1 MARWR
6 NSWRTDRRLS
16 AVSTSF
22 LPYGRHA
29 IDDDDVAAV
38 TRVLRGDFLTTGPAV
53 DAFEDK
59 LAGITGAQ
67 FAISCSSGTAA
78 LHLATLA
85 IGLGPGDLAVVPT
98 VTFLATANAVR
109 YVGADV
115 VFCDVDPDTG
125 LMRPQDLEQAI
136 VEHGQAIKAV
146 LPVHLAGQ
154 SPDMKGIGELARK
167 HGIAVI
173 EDACHALGTL
183 YPASGGAAPVGSC
196 RDSDMAVFSFH
207 PVKVIAMGEGGAI
220 TTNEPALAARLNELR
235 SHGMTRDAARFTNN
249 DLALAKDGTA
259 NPWHYEMQE
268 LGFNYRASDI
278 HCALGLSQ
286 LAKLDEFVE
295 RRRLLVSRYDALLA
309 PLSPLVRPLGRTP
322 GCLPSWH
329 LYVALIDFDAAGVTR
344 GELMERL
351 KENGVG
357 TQVHYIP
364 VHTQPYYQGL
374 YGAKEL
380 PGAAAYYARCLS
392 LPLFA
397 AMDDEDPDRVVKAL
411 TLELGI

>member
-1 MARWR
+1 MP
-6 NSWRTDRRLS
+6 
-16 AVSTSF
+16 TSF
-22 LPYGRHA
+22 LPYGRHD

-59 LAGITGAQ
+59 LTGITGAQ
-67 FAISCSSGTAA
+67 YAVSCSSGTAA

-98 VTFLATANAVR
+98 ITFLATANALR

-136 VEHGQAIKAV
+136 IKHGGAIKAV

-154 SPDMKGIGELARK
+154 SPDMKGIGEIARK
-167 HGIAVI
+167 HGIVVI

-183 YPASGGAAPVGSC
+183 YAASGGEAPVGSC

-207 PVKVIAMGEGGAI
+207 PVKVIAMGEGGAL
-220 TTNEPALAARLNELR
+220 TTNEPALATRLREFR
-235 SHGMTRDAARFTNN
+235 SHGMTRDDGAFSNIE
-249 DLALAKDGTA
+249 LAFDDEGAA
-259 NPWHYEMQE
+259 NPWYYEMQS

-286 LAKLDEFVE
+286 LNKLDSFVE
-295 RRRLLVSRYDALLA
+295 RRRLLASRYDALLTQ
-309 PLSPLVRPLGRTP
+309 LSPLVRPLRRVP
-322 GCLPSWH
+322 GCLPAWH

-351 KENGVG
+351 KEKGVG

-380 PGAAAYYARCLS
+380 PGATAYYARCLS

-397 AMDDEDPDRVVKAL
+397 AMDEEDVERVVKAL
-411 TLELGI
+411 VVELGI

>member
-1 MARWR
+1 M
-6 NSWRTDRRLS
+6 
-16 AVSTSF
+16 STSF
-22 LPYGRHA
+22 LPYGRHD
-29 IDDDDVAAV
+29 IGDDDVAAV
-38 TRVLRGDFLTTGPAV
+38 ARVLRSDFLTTGSAV

-59 LAGITGAQ
+59 LAGITSAQ
-67 FAISCSSGTAA
+67 FAASCSSGTAA

-85 IGLGPGDLAVVPT
+85 IGIGPGDLAVVPT
-98 VTFLATANAVR
+98 ITFLATANAVR

-125 LMRPQDLEQAI
+125 LMRPQDLERAI
-136 VEHGQAIKAV
+136 AEHGQAIKAV

-154 SPDMKGIGELARK
+154 SPDMKGISELARK

-183 YPASGGAAPVGSC
+183 YPASGGEAPVGSC

-220 TTNEPALAARLNELR
+220 TTNDAALAARLRELR
-235 SHGMTRDAARFTNN
+235 SHGMTRDAAHFTNN
-249 DLALAKDGTA
+249 DLAFAKDGSA
-259 NPWHYEMQE
+259 NPWYYEMQE

-286 LAKLDEFVE
+286 LAKIDKFIE
-295 RRRLLVSRYDALLA
+295 RRRLMVSRYDALLA
-309 PLSPLVRPLGRTP
+309 PLSPLVHPLGRMP
-322 GCLPSWH
+322 GCLPAWH
-329 LYVALIDFDAAGVTR
+329 LYVALIDFDAAGVSR

-351 KENGVG
+351 KQNGIG

-364 VHTQPYYQGL
+364 VHTQPYFQDM

-392 LPLFA
+392 LPLYPGMNDNA
-397 AMDDEDPDRVVKAL
+397 VDLVTKAL
-411 TLELGI
+411 VDICYPNTGDTQ

>member
-1 MARWR
+1 
-6 NSWRTDRRLS
+6 
-16 AVSTSF
+16 
-22 LPYGRHA
+22 
-29 IDDDDVAAV
+29 
-38 TRVLRGDFLTTGPAV
+38 
-53 DAFEDK
+53 
-59 LAGITGAQ
+59 
-67 FAISCSSGTAA
+67 
-78 LHLATLA
+78 
-85 IGLGPGDLAVVPT
+85 
-98 VTFLATANAVR
+98 
-109 YVGADV
+109 
-115 VFCDVDPDTG
+115 
-125 LMRPQDLEQAI
+125 
-136 VEHGQAIKAV
+136 
-146 LPVHLAGQ
+146 VHLAGQ

-173 EDACHALGTL
+173 EDASHALGTL
-183 YPASGGAAPVGSC
+183 YPASGGEALVGSC

-220 TTNEPALAARLNELR
+220 TTNEPALAARLSELR
-235 SHGMTRDAARFTNN
+235 SHGMTRDAARFTND

-259 NPWHYEMQE
+259 NPWYYEMQE

-286 LAKLDEFVE
+286 LAKLDEFVA

-309 PLSPLVRPLGRTP
+309 PLSPLARPLGRTP
-322 GCLPSWH
+322 GCQPSWH

-397 AMDDEDPDRVVKAL
+397 AMGDEDPDRVVKAL